1 MARTKDSRA
10 PRLHV
15 ARLIYTTRL
24 RSGKT
29 LKQFAALC
37 GLSEPTLS
45 RLERGL
51 LRVNDERALKLA
63 PHLPGRCKWWKIISD

>member
-1 MARTKDSRA
+1 MARTKDRRA
-10 PRLHV
+10 PRLQV
-15 ARLIYTTRL
+15 AHLIYTTRL

-29 LKQFAALC
+29 LKEFAAMC

-51 LRVNDERALKLA
+51 LRVTDERALKLA
-63 PHLPGRCKWWKIISD
+63 PHMPGRCKWWEIVSD